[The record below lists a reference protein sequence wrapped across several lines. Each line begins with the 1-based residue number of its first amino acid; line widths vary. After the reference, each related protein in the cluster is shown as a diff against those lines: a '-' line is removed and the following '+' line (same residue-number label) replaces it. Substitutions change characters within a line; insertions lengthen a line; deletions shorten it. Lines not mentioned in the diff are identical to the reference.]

1 MISYV
6 MRSKRQRYPR
16 LYRLYNISNTL
27 KRAIHTGGFFICEH
41 FEPQL
46 QYIVMI
52 YINKGEVNSIVL
64 TLNEVS
70 SLSSPYYLFVFQN
83 EMNPTSDPILF
94 TTTDESPYPERFNL
108 FYLDEPVD
116 VTLMKGQYS
125 YSVYESTTP
134 PTEIDD
140 TTGIVI
146 EEGRMVVS
154 GASTSS
160 IYD

>member
-1 MISYV
+1 
-6 MRSKRQRYPR
+6 
-16 LYRLYNISNTL
+16 
-27 KRAIHTGGFFICEH
+27 
-41 FEPQL
+41 
-46 QYIVMI
+46 MI

-64 TLNEVS
+64 TLTEVS
-70 SLSSPYYLFVFQN
+70 TLSAPYYLFVFQN

-94 TTTDESPYPERFNL
+94 TAEDESVFPERFNL

-116 VTLMKGQYS
+116 VELMKGQYT
-125 YSVYESTTP
+125 YSVYESMTP
-134 PTEIDD
+134 PTEISD
-140 TTGIVI
+140 TTGVVI

>member
-1 MISYV
+1 
-6 MRSKRQRYPR
+6 
-16 LYRLYNISNTL
+16 
-27 KRAIHTGGFFICEH
+27 
-41 FEPQL
+41 
-46 QYIVMI
+46 MI

-64 TLNEVS
+64 TLTEVS
-70 SLSSPYYLFVFQN
+70 TFSAPYYLFVFQN

-94 TTTDESPYPERFNL
+94 TAEDESTFPERFNL

-116 VTLMKGQYS
+116 VELMKGQYT
-125 YSVYESTTP
+125 YSVYESITP
-134 PTEIDD
+134 PTEISD
-140 TTGIVI
+140 TTGVVI

>member
-1 MISYV
+1 
-6 MRSKRQRYPR
+6 
-16 LYRLYNISNTL
+16 
-27 KRAIHTGGFFICEH
+27 
-41 FEPQL
+41 
-46 QYIVMI
+46 MI

-83 EMNPTSDPILF
+83 EMNPQSDPILF

-116 VTLMKGQYS
+116 VALNKGQYS
-125 YSVYESTTP
+125 YSVYESLTI